1 MGLSFSKLELNFSK
15 IMQCRKTLILL
26 QLILTKMAD
35 NISWEIHSVS
45 DPNSRLACRIY
56 QNKLGAIGC
65 SPCSLGSQLHWQ
77 VINAISVCRSPALF
91 STFLNLTVKFSS
103 IFAMLRPI
111 FFYETYHEKNK
122 GYLKKGFHRFCQ
134 KKQPFCIVTS
144 TP

>member
-15 IMQCRKTLILL
+15 IMQCRKTL

-35 NISWEIHSVS
+35 NISWKIHSVS

>member
-15 IMQCRKTLILL
+15 IMQCRKTL

>member
-15 IMQCRKTLILL
+15 IMQCRKTL

-103 IFAMLRPI
+103 IFAILRPI